1 MTTTTTTTTTTI
13 TLNGALGSHFLAQ
26 LRPRLPRPLV
36 ELLAAS
42 ARAQREGPPVI
53 EVETRIADQ
62 LAAFVE
68 GVLAEG
74 EVQVDGPPLLF
85 SPELGD
91 HVLIARDAL
100 VELEVARKAKPLW
113 CSIARGTRG
122 RLIARRG
129 SHGRVYLT
137 DGPFVRQ
144 YIYVTDR
151 SMTRVRPVSDA
162 PRH

>member
-1 MTTTTTTTTTTI
+1 MTTTI

-26 LRPRLPRPLV
+26 LKPLYRLPRPLV
-36 ELLAAS
+36 ELMAAS
-42 ARAQREGPPVI
+42 DRAQREGPPVI
-53 EVETRIADQ
+53 EVESPVADQ
-62 LAAFVE
+62 LAAFVD

-74 EVQVDGPPLLF
+74 AVQVAAPPLLF

-91 HVLIARDAL
+91 HVLVARDAL

-129 SHGRVYLT
+129 EHGRVYLT
-137 DGPFVRQ
+137 DGPFARQ
-144 YIYVTDR
+144 YVYVTDR
-151 SMTRVRPVSDA
+151 SMTRIRPATS
-162 PRH
+162 